1 MLAMLSLL
9 FSSPVPDGRVMATPE
24 STDHNFIKFSDV
36 GVGNVCGQLNVLSVF
51 ASMVNDKSNPAVS
64 PILRTEKN
72 FELTAQFL
80 DELSALRAIL
90 SNTEVDVT
98 TTNDNVIEWAN
109 AIQNKYHFDG
119 YKMSPSKALNPGVS
133 SAELKTNPSKYKQL
147 PSFFME
153 TLEQM
158 CKRMKEVGAVLNT
171 LESDIYLLQE
181 IGVANKTGQSLSLDS
196 IMEELAKSKKIFGVV
211 LPERPVVA
219 DGDSSCAV
227 ILYAQSA
234 YERIENEK
242 TIAITK
248 ALRTVLLSLFG
259 MDDTTKCNVTVLREK
274 KTGKL
279 RLLANLHAAY
289 KPEPKQAPYLKIRE
303 LLTAIPGLTI
313 GGDFNLQV
321 AQKEYIEKVMGEG
334 IAGDVI
340 STPETQNPTMDGV
353 FVNQAPL
360 DDSSLDGVLEAIK
373 TISANKS

>member
-9 FSSPVPDGRVMATPE
+9 FSSSVPDGHVMATPE

-36 GVGNVCGQLNVLSVF
+36 GVGNVCGQPNVLSAF
-51 ASMVNDKSNPAVS
+51 ASIVNDKLKIVFST
-64 PILRTEKN
+64 ILRTEKN
-72 FELTAQFL
+72 FKFIAQFQN
-80 DELSALRAIL
+80 ELSALQAIL
-90 SNTEVDVT
+90 GNTEGDVA
-98 TTNDNVIEWAN
+98 TTNNKVIEWAD
-109 AIQNKYHFDG
+109 AIQQKYHFAG
-119 YKMSPSKALNPGVS
+119 YKMTPSKVLNPGIPS
-133 SAELKTNPSKYKQL
+133 DEQKRNPSKYRQL

-153 TLEQM
+153 TPDQM

-181 IGVANKTGQSLSLDS
+181 IGVANQTGKSLSLDS
-196 IMEELAKSKKIFGVV
+196 IMEELAKSKKNFCVV

-248 ALRTVLLSLFG
+248 ALRTVLLNLFG
-259 MDDTTKCNVTVLREK
+259 MDDTTKCTVAVFREN
-274 KTGKL
+274 KTGKF

-289 KPEPKQAPYLKIRE
+289 KPEPKQAPYLKIKE

-321 AQKEYIEKVMGEG
+321 AQKEYIEKVIGEG
-334 IAGDVI
+334 IVGDVI

-360 DDSSLDGVLEAIK
+360 DDRSLDGVLEAIK
-373 TISANKS
+373 AISANAS